1 MQAIYIVSD
10 TKRKQTSIMEI
21 KNYFSLE
28 EIKKNEKRDVQCLI
42 NKMKSVNTCIS
53 VERFIPTGNKYLYK
67 KFCIGVSNGT
77 AYRIAA

>member
-1 MQAIYIVSD
+1 MQAVYIVKD
-10 TKRKQTSIMEI
+10 NKKRETSIMEI
-21 KNYFSLE
+21 KDYFSLE
-28 EIKKNEKRDVQCLI
+28 EIKKNEKRDIRNLI
-42 NKMKSVNTCIS
+42 NKMRSTNTCIS